1 MTVEPKILPPL
12 LTICNTHKRN
22 VLRLTFHQCLF
33 IPWSSSES
41 HQRTCSTFLQQ
52 AGKNDTVM
60 ELLDETGI
68 VNNPPDPI
76 FLQQDP
82 LNFHVQSL

>member
-12 LTICNTHKRN
+12 LNICNTYKRN
-22 VLRLTFHQCLF
+22 DLRLTFHQCLF
-33 IPWSSSES
+33 IPWPSSES
-41 HQRTCSTFLQQ
+41 HQRTCLTFLQQ

-68 VNNPPDPI
+68 INNPPGPI

-82 LNFHVQSL
+82 LNWHVQSL